1 MKNKTKA
8 LFLTLCAALIAL
20 SILTINLYSSQKEIK
35 RSIANAEM
43 RLSTDNESTV
53 PSVKANY
60 MSYEDGDNF
69 VDAAEKTVNTVVHI
83 KTEVVSKG
91 NSYYDFFGSLL
102 EQLYGGQMQMPNNV
116 SVAYGSGVVI
126 SPDGYIVTNNHV
138 VEGASKIEVTFNDKH
153 KRTATIIGN
162 DPSTDLALIK
172 VEASDLE
179 YLTFADSD
187 EVKVGE
193 WVLAV
198 GNPFNLTSTV
208 TAGIVSAKARNINI
222 LGDGSTIE
230 SFIQTDAAINPGNS
244 GGALVDIDGNL
255 IGINAAIAS
264 RTGSY
269 EGYSFAIPSNI
280 VKKVVEDFLQYGS
293 LQRAYL
299 GIIIAEITEELAEEK
314 GITEMSGVYIVDVEE
329 KGGAKAAG
337 IKEDDIL
344 LSVNNIAVNSNSQ
357 LIGVIG
363 QYRPGDKV
371 KVKIQRKGEVI
382 DKEVTLKNLEGTE
395 ELHKEG
401 EKLGLSKEELKTLK
415 IGGLFHD
422 IGKIGI
428 RDSVLQKDGK
438 LTDEEYK
445 HIQEHVEITHNILE
459 KIHMSADF
467 QQITDIA
474 CSHHEKFDGT
484 GYYRGLKGE
493 EIPFGGRILAVS
505 DVFDAIT
512 SKRHYRDKMPIEK
525 VIDII
530 LKGSGGHFDPLVVE
544 KFLAIKLTEIVKVF
558 LTENKLLLDEEDNKT
573 LEKYNLLDLYY
584 SIINNCSNKLLLV
597 FNKYYVGID
606 FENE

>member
-357 LIGVIG
+357 LIGIIG

-401 EKLGLSKEELKTLK
+401 ESFYNEVLGIKARPLSSSSKSELGINYGLEIVEVKEGIFKQKGITDDFIILSVNYQKVSSENDLKKALSN
-415 IGGLFHD
+415 D
-422 IGKIGI
+422 RNGKIRIEGTN
-428 RDSVLQKDGK
+428 STG
-438 LTDEEYK
+438 TYN
-445 HIQEHVEITHNILE
+445 ITFE
-459 KIHMSADF
+459 F
-467 QQITDIA
+467 
-474 CSHHEKFDGT
+474 
-484 GYYRGLKGE
+484 YR
-493 EIPFGGRILAVS
+493 
-505 DVFDAIT
+505 
-512 SKRHYRDKMPIEK
+512 
-525 VIDII
+525 
-530 LKGSGGHFDPLVVE
+530 
-544 KFLAIKLTEIVKVF
+544 
-558 LTENKLLLDEEDNKT
+558 
-573 LEKYNLLDLYY
+573 
-584 SIINNCSNKLLLV
+584 
-597 FNKYYVGID
+597 
-606 FENE
+606 

>member
-35 RSIANAEM
+35 QSIANAEM
-43 RLSTDNESTV
+43 RLSSDNESTV
-53 PSVKANY
+53 PSVKTNY

-102 EQLYGGQMQMPNNV
+102 EQLYGGPMQMPNNV

-179 YLTFADSD
+179 YLAFADSD

-244 GGALVDIDGNL
+244 GGALVDMDGNL

-299 GIIIAEITEELAEEK
+299 GISIVEITEELAEEK
-314 GITEMSGVYIVDVEE
+314 GITEMSGVYIMNVEE
-329 KGGAKAAG
+329 RGGAKAAG

-344 LSVNNIAVNSNSQ
+344 LSVNNIPVNSNSQ

-371 KVKIQRKGEVI
+371 KVKVQHKDEILV
-382 DKEVTLKNLEGTE
+382 KEVTLKNLEGTE
-395 ELHKEG
+395 EMHKEG
-401 EKLGLSKEELKTLK
+401 ESFYNEVLGIKVRPLSSSTKSELGINYGLELVEVKEGVFKQKGITDDFIILSVNYQKVSSENDLKKALNA
-415 IGGLFHD
+415 D
-422 IGKIGI
+422 RNGKIRIEGTN
-428 RDSVLQKDGK
+428 STG
-438 LTDEEYK
+438 TYN
-445 HIQEHVEITHNILE
+445 ITFE
-459 KIHMSADF
+459 F
-467 QQITDIA
+467 
-474 CSHHEKFDGT
+474 
-484 GYYRGLKGE
+484 YR
-493 EIPFGGRILAVS
+493 
-505 DVFDAIT
+505 
-512 SKRHYRDKMPIEK
+512 
-525 VIDII
+525 
-530 LKGSGGHFDPLVVE
+530 
-544 KFLAIKLTEIVKVF
+544 
-558 LTENKLLLDEEDNKT
+558 
-573 LEKYNLLDLYY
+573 
-584 SIINNCSNKLLLV
+584 
-597 FNKYYVGID
+597 
-606 FENE
+606 

>member
-1 MKNKTKA
+1 MNNKTKA
-8 LFLTLCAALIAL
+8 LFLTLSAALIAL
-20 SILTINLYSSQKEIK
+20 GVLTINLYLSQKDVKE
-35 RSIANAEM
+35 SLVNTEM
-43 RLSTDNESTV
+43 RLSSGNETPVPTV
-53 PSVKANY
+53 RTNY
-60 MSYEDGDNF
+60 MSHENGDNF

-83 KTEVVSKG
+83 KTEIVSKG

-102 EQLYGGQMQMPNNV
+102 EQLYGGQMQIPDNV
-116 SVAYGSGVVI
+116 SVGYGSGVVV

-172 VEASDLE
+172 VDAKDLE

-244 GGALVDIDGNL
+244 GGALVDMEGNL

-280 VKKVVEDFLQYGS
+280 VKKVIEDFLQYGS

-299 GIIIAEITEELAEEK
+299 GVMIAEITEELAEEK
-314 GITEMSGVYIVDVEE
+314 GITEMSGVYIMDVEE
-329 KGGAKAAG
+329 GGGAKASG

-344 LSVNNIAVNSNSQ
+344 LSVNNIPVNSNSQ

-371 KVKIQRKGEVI
+371 KVKIQRKGNVI

-401 EKLGLSKEELKTLK
+401 ESFCNEVLGIKAKPLSSSSKSKLGINYGLEIVEVKE
-415 IGGLFHD
+415 
-422 IGKIGI
+422 GI
-428 RDSVLQKDGK
+428 FKQKG
-438 LTDEEYK
+438 
-445 HIQEHVEITHNILE
+445 
-459 KIHMSADF
+459 
-467 QQITDIA
+467 ITDD
-474 CSHHEKFDGT
+474 F
-484 GYYRGLKGE
+484 
-493 EIPFGGRILAVS
+493 
-505 DVFDAIT
+505 
-512 SKRHYRDKMPIEK
+512 
-525 VIDII
+525 II
-530 LKGSGGHFDPLVVE
+530 LSVNYQ
-544 KFLAIKLTEIVKVF
+544 KVSS
-558 LTENKLLLDEEDNKT
+558 ENDLKKALGNDVNGKVRIEGTNST
-573 LEKYNLLDLYY
+573 GTYN
-584 SIINNCSNKLLLV
+584 II
-597 FNKYYVGID
+597 
-606 FENE
+606 FEFYR

>member
-35 RSIANAEM
+35 QSIANAEM
-43 RLSTDNESTV
+43 RLSSDNESTV

-60 MSYEDGDNF
+60 VSYEDGDNF

-179 YLTFADSD
+179 YLAFADSD

-244 GGALVDIDGNL
+244 GGALVDMDGNL

-299 GIIIAEITEELAEEK
+299 GISIVEITEELAEEK
-314 GITEMSGVYIVDVEE
+314 GITEMSGVYIMNVEDR
-329 KGGAKAAG
+329 GGAKAAG

-344 LSVNNIAVNSNSQ
+344 LSVNNIPVNSNSQ

-371 KVKIQRKGEVI
+371 KVKVQRKDEILV
-382 DKEVTLKNLEGTE
+382 KEVTLKNLEGTE
-395 ELHKEG
+395 EMHKEG
-401 EKLGLSKEELKTLK
+401 ESFYNEVLGIKVRPLSSSTKSELGINYGLELVEVKEGVFKQKGITDDFIILSVNYQKVSSENDLKKALNA
-415 IGGLFHD
+415 D
-422 IGKIGI
+422 RNGKIRIEGTN
-428 RDSVLQKDGK
+428 STG
-438 LTDEEYK
+438 TYN
-445 HIQEHVEITHNILE
+445 ITFE
-459 KIHMSADF
+459 F
-467 QQITDIA
+467 
-474 CSHHEKFDGT
+474 
-484 GYYRGLKGE
+484 YR
-493 EIPFGGRILAVS
+493 
-505 DVFDAIT
+505 
-512 SKRHYRDKMPIEK
+512 
-525 VIDII
+525 
-530 LKGSGGHFDPLVVE
+530 
-544 KFLAIKLTEIVKVF
+544 
-558 LTENKLLLDEEDNKT
+558 
-573 LEKYNLLDLYY
+573 
-584 SIINNCSNKLLLV
+584 
-597 FNKYYVGID
+597 
-606 FENE
+606 